1 MGLLLTLPASG
12 SNDDNIKIGI
22 LHSLSGTITA
32 VISTINGDANTY
44 FYRELAAQKWMTL
57 AQPFELLH
65 RVIIAP
71 RHGIDLSRISLSH
84 SGYPLRQRVC
94 EIVLFRAR
102 PVFIMLCYAS
112 VKTGSGPGMNFDTC
126 RSSRNV
132 VIARVAY
139 LRSVEACYLL
149 SRSYDLF
156 VTILIISYS
165 APVHAVRRRG

>member
-1 MGLLLTLPASG
+1 MRT
-12 SNDDNIKIGI
+12 
-22 LHSLSGTITA
+22 H
-32 VISTINGDANTY
+32 ISTGSL
-44 FYRELAAQKWMTL
+44 RRKKWMIL

-71 RHGIDLSRISLSH
+71 RHGIDLSSISPSH
-84 SGYPLRQRVC
+84 SGHPLRQRVC
-94 EIVLFRAR
+94 EIVLFRRTSGFHHAV
-102 PVFIMLCYAS
+102 PCVCQ
-112 VKTGSGPGMNFDTC
+112 TGSGPGMNFDTS